1 MAFIPNAGD
10 TTPPVV
16 QPWTFSTQTVNLNGN
31 YPGTFSVTARI
42 TDDLSGNAGE
52 GYSSS
57 PTQIRFRSPSKKQF
71 VDVMLSGYQM
81 VSGTPVDGTYTGI
94 GRIAPMSEAGTWTV
108 ESLLAVDQ
116 VGNSKY
122 YETPELRAMGYDTDI
137 EVTYGGVS
145 PTTPA
150 TPTTPTIPAVN
161 TPSGPIPA
169 PPGMVISGNNNS
181 VVNGNNNFINY
192 GTVTYT
198 DSSTKNFVYT
208 DNSVNYNYTTTSIT
222 TNRTYNGSSRN
233 DSITGAST
241 NDLLAGGG
249 GNDVLTGGAGGDTL
263 AGDVGNDKLYGGT
276 GVNTFDGGTG
286 KDSMYLTSDG
296 QADILRELNRGDKVY
311 IQGATRGGFSVGSVD
326 GGLGIFSKGALEAV
340 YTGQNTSESQLL
352 GMLRGF

>member
-16 QPWTFSTQTVNLNGN
+16 QPWTFSTQTVNLSGN

-81 VSGTPVDGTYTGI
+81 VSGTPVDGTYMGI

-122 YETPELRAMGYDTDI
+122 YETPELRAMGYDIDI

-145 PTTPA
+145 PTTP
-150 TPTTPTIPAVN
+150 TVPTVN

-169 PPGMVISGNNNS
+169 APELVISGNNNF
-181 VVNGNNNFINY
+181 VNMGTIN
-192 GTVTYT
+192 YT

-222 TNRTYNGSSRN
+222 TNRTFNGSSRN

-241 NDLLAGGG
+241 NDLLAGGR
-249 GNDVLTGGAGGDTL
+249 GNDVLTGQAGGDTL
-263 AGDVGNDKLYGGT
+263 IGDVGNDRLYGGT
-276 GVNTFDGGTG
+276 GVNTFDGGAG
-286 KDSMYLTSDG
+286 RDSMYLTSDG
-296 QADILRELNRGDKVY
+296 TADILRELNRGDKIY

-340 YTGQNTSESQLL
+340 YTGQGTSENQLL
-352 GMLRGF
+352 SMLRGF